1 MLDDPGQDPAQLD
14 HPNVHVAALFDGAI
28 QFAREMVEAHDQ
40 GRRRYVE
47 MRSSWIQVVLADL
60 AERVSWGTG
69 MVGLQIA
76 AIMRYLSRRLDEDVA
91 TRDGLAT
98 FVSDLGTV
106 YGLWSMI
113 CGHGTASRAA

>member
-1 MLDDPGQDPAQLD
+1 MLDDPGQDPAHLD

-28 QFAREMVEAHDQ
+28 QFAREMVDAHDQ
-40 GRRRYVE
+40 GRNRYVE

-69 MVGLQIA
+69 MIGLQIA
-76 AIMRYLSRRLDEDVA
+76 AIMRYLSNRLDEDA
-91 TRDGLAT
+91 TTREGIAT

-113 CGHGTASRAA
+113 CGQGTATRAA